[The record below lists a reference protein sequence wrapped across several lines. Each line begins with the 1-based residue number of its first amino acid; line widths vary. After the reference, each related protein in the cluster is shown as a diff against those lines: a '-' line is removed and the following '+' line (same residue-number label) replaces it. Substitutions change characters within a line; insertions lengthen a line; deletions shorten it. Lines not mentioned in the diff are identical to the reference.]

1 MFRCQVLGS
10 PSLSTLA
17 KERTLHLF
25 LLARSLSSTVS
36 YRLNNMCVVYA
47 YACVYVV
54 CVFVYVHVC
63 ALVCWNQ
70 SSMLDV
76 SFCLKFLRQGLSMN
90 LSHWVSSSP
99 VLMFQTRPQHSG
111 FEGVGISGSPPPYIM
126 FYSPW
131 AISPVQFLVICS
143 VRFVRFTACRCSAV
157 PKIGQ
162 GLNQCL
168 PL

>member
-10 PSLSTLA
+10 PSLSTLT

-36 YRLNNMCVVYA
+36 YRPNNMCVV
-47 YACVYVV
+47 CVCLCVCRM
-54 CVFVYVHVC
+54 CVFVYVHMC

-76 SFCLKFLRQGLSMN
+76 SFSLKFLRQGLSMN

-99 VLMFQTRPQHSG
+99 VLMFQTCPQHSG
-111 FEGVGISGSPPPYIM
+111 FEGVGISGPPPYIM
-126 FYSPW
+126 FYSLSHLP
-131 AISPVQFLVICS
+131 SPVSSHLLCPFCEVY
-143 VRFVRFTACRCSAV
+143 
-157 PKIGQ
+157 
-162 GLNQCL
+162 CL
-168 PL
+168 PLQCSG

>member
-36 YRLNNMCVVYA
+36 YRLNNMCVVCA

-54 CVFVYVHVC
+54 CVFVYVHMC

-76 SFCLKFLRQGLSMN
+76 SFSLKFLRQGLSVN

-99 VLMFQTRPQHSG
+99 MLMLQTCPQLGFWRCGESQVLLLILCSTH
-111 FEGVGISGSPPPYIM
+111 
-126 FYSPW
+126 W

-143 VRFVRFTACRCSAV
+143 VRFVRFSACRCSAV